1 MSTPLLRQLSLP
13 LATTGLLLLW
23 GCGGGSEPAGGSTG
37 GAATDAPEA
46 TEDTGPS
53 EVDIAAAQAVE
64 IPMVRYAW
72 DPQAGDPSVSAEDGG
87 PGFTGEGWETRLEF
101 PAIGSADAVK
111 GGRMRRYM
119 PDWPATLRQ
128 YGKDWN
134 TSINYMVAD
143 LCYESLLTVHPST
156 LEYLPRLATHW
167 KISEDRSTY
176 TYRINPAARFS
187 DGSEVTAEDVVASW
201 KLRVDPKTL
210 DPSGN
215 ATYGKLDEPRALSK
229 YIVEVT
235 CNQPNWR
242 NFLYFSGMTIF
253 PAKEVSIPG
262 DEYLDRYQNS
272 YVASS
277 GPYMVPLD
285 TIQTGTK
292 LEIHR
297 REDWWAK
304 DNPAFTGMYNIGVY
318 EYQVVLDVG
327 LAFEKLKKGELDY
340 MLVPRAQWWAEDVPE
355 IDAVQ
360 RGLLVP
366 RKFYTD
372 APKGT
377 SGIAINTRRAPLD
390 DLRMRQAL
398 QALYDRETFI
408 DKLYFNE
415 YEPLESYYQ
424 GGTYQ
429 NRDNQLFEY
438 DPYLADDLL
447 DELGFTERDSEGYRL
462 KPDGSRL
469 KFDLTYSS
477 KFSESSLTI
486 YQESCKEAG
495 IQLELSFQT
504 PAARWQTMRAKN
516 YDLTSTAWG
525 ALVFPNPETSFGG
538 HLADLEDNNNVTSFK
553 NARVDELCK
562 AYDAEYDINGRID
575 LVREIDGLIY
585 AEMPYVLG
593 WYNPAQ
599 RMLFWN
605 KYEMPAWGGFRTA
618 DYDSLHYIWWVDPAK
633 EAQLADAR
641 RDDSLK
647 MEPGLRENRYWQ
659 LVR

>member
-1 MSTPLLRQLSLP
+1 MLLPQLRHAL
-13 LATTGLLLLW
+13 LLAATTGLLSLA
-23 GCGGGSEPAGGSTG
+23 GCGGGSDPAGTATTG
-37 GAATDAPEA
+37 AGEA
-46 TEDTGPS
+46 TAEAPAAEAPS
-53 EVDIAAAQAVE
+53 QAQIDAARAVAIPEVE
-64 IPMVRYAW
+64 YAW

-87 PGFTGEGWETRLEF
+87 PGFTGEGWETRLRF

-143 LCYESLLTVHPST
+143 LCYESLLMVHPST

-167 KISEDRSTY
+167 KISEDKSTY

-253 PAKEVSIPG
+253 PASEVAIPG

-272 YVASS
+272 YVACT

-304 DNPAFTGMYNIGVY
+304 DNPAFTGMYNIDVY

-327 LAFEKLKKGELDY
+327 LAFEKIKKGELDY

-355 IDAVQ
+355 IDAVK

-372 APKGT
+372 APVGT

-390 DLRMRQAL
+390 DLRMRRAL

-415 YEPLESYYQ
+415 YEPLDSYYQ

-429 NRDNQLFEY
+429 NPANERLAY

-447 DELGFTERDSEGYRL
+447 DEMGFTERDSEGYRL

-538 HLADLEDNNNVTSFK
+538 HLADLEDNNNVTSFS

-562 AYDAEYDINGRID
+562 AYDAEYDVNRRRE
-575 LVREIDGLIY
+575 LVREIDGIIY

-605 KYEMPAWGGFRTA
+605 QYEMPAWGGYRTA
-618 DYDSLHYIWWVDPAK
+618 DYDALHYVWWVDPDKAARLE
-633 EAQLADAR
+633 EARKDPSATMD
-641 RDDSLK
+641 
-647 MEPGLRENRYWQ
+647 PGSRENRYWQ